1 MKQQSPFLEL
11 AKIQVLILFYQEFIG
26 NPEWTL
32 INLIMSI
39 AFLVCIA
46 VEEWAKKKSPFQ

>member
-26 NPEWTL
+26 DPSWTPA
-32 INLIMSI
+32 NLIMSI
-39 AFLVCIA
+39 AFLICIA

>member
-32 INLIMSI
+32 INLIMCV

>member
-1 MKQQSPFLEL
+1 MKKQSPFLEL

-26 NPEWTL
+26 DRAWTP
-32 INLIMSI
+32 INLIMCI
-39 AFLVCIA
+39 AFIVCIA